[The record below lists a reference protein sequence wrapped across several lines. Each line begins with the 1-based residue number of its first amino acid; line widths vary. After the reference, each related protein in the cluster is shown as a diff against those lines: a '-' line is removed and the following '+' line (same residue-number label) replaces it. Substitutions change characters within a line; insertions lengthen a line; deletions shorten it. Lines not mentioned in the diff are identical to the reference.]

1 MAYRPVFYGDA
12 FGYKKHMIDFEFF
25 TGFSL
30 SQKQKSIQSLHNS
43 IIRTFPERKIL
54 EVSSKSFDEIGRQ
67 ASAFNLNVTLKSGKE
82 FSVEQ
87 IFQGSKKFRRGGS
100 QLHLIDQM
108 TSKELKKYIGKLH
121 QVDELVSF
129 ESFGQ
134 IFPLKP
140 QTFFYNW
147 LYINSLHKN
156 QFLANQI
163 INYDTFTDI
172 EFNPNKSKN
181 CQAEACSIYVYLYKS
196 NLLDYALSSKEN
208 FLQVVYREQTCNSCS
223 NIEGNDSKEI
233 SLFGYEEELKSL
245 RESYSK
251 KVPKYRNSSFN
262 DEWIRQSLGKTV
274 EIIMGQSP
282 DSKNYT
288 DNPNDY
294 ILVQGNAD
302 MQNGR
307 VVPRVWT
314 TQITKLAE
322 KGDLILSVRAPVG
335 DIGKTDY
342 NVVLG
347 RGVAAIKG
355 NEFLFQLLT
364 KMKQSH
370 YWSKFSTGSTFESIN
385 SNDIKSSEIYLPSPE
400 EQQVIGSLF
409 RTLDDLLSS
418 YKDNLANYQ
427 SLKATMLSKMF
438 PEAGQ
443 TVPEIRLDGFE
454 GEWEKTTLEKST
466 DRVKSYSLSRDVETN
481 QDTGLKYIHYGDIH
495 LGKVSMIDDGNSI
508 PYIKTDTKLS
518 EFLQQGD
525 LIFADASED
534 YKGIAEVAVVV
545 AALSEKIVAGLHTIA
560 VRPQSIF
567 DSIFLYYMFKTQTF
581 RKYGYKVGTGMKV
594 FGISPSNLMKYE
606 FYYPD
611 KKEQQAIGSYFSN
624 LDNLINSHQ
633 EKITQLE
640 ALKKKLLQ
648 DMFI

>member
-43 IIRTFPERKIL
+43 IIRNFPSRNIL
-54 EVSSKSFDEIGRQ
+54 EVSSKSLDEIGRQ
-67 ASAFNLNVTLKSGKE
+67 ASAFNLNVILKSGKE

-129 ESFGQ
+129 ECFGQ

-196 NLLDYALSSKEN
+196 NLLDFALSSKEN
-208 FLQVVYREQTCNSCS
+208 FLQVVYQEKKGDPYFSTKQN
-223 NIEGNDSKEI
+223 NFKKI
-233 SLFGYEEELKSL
+233 SLFDYEEEPKQSKVIH
-245 RESYSK
+245 SK
-251 KVPKYRNSSFN
+251 KIPKYRNISFDN
-262 DEWIRQSLGKTV
+262 EWENKSLGSTV

-314 TQITKLAE
+314 TQITKLAK

-355 NEFLFQLLT
+355 NEFIFQLLSR
-364 KMKQSH
+364 MKQSN
-370 YWSKFSTGSTFESIN
+370 YWSKLSTGSTFESIN
-385 SNDIKSSEIYLPSPE
+385 SNDIKSAEIYLPSPD
-400 EQQVIGSLF
+400 EQSAIGTLF
-409 RTLDDLLSS
+409 RTLDDLLAR
-418 YKDNLANYQ
+418 YKDNLTNYQ
-427 SLKATMLSKMF
+427 SLKVTMLSKMF
-438 PEAGQ
+438 PKAGQ

-454 GEWEKTTLEKST
+454 GEWENKILSEVTNITMGQSPKSENYTDNPNDYILIQGNADIKDKQVVPRLWTTEVTKTAEIGDIILTVRAPVGDIGKTDYNVVIGRGVAAIKGNDFIFYTLEKMKMTGFWNRFST
-466 DRVKSYSLSRDVETN
+466 GSTFESISSN
-481 QDTGLKYIHYGDIH
+481 DI
-495 LGKVSMIDDGNSI
+495 KEAIIQI
-508 PYIKTDTKLS
+508 PTL
-518 EFLQQGD
+518 E
-525 LIFADASED
+525 
-534 YKGIAEVAVVV
+534 
-545 AALSEKIVAGLHTIA
+545 
-560 VRPQSIF
+560 
-567 DSIFLYYMFKTQTF
+567 
-581 RKYGYKVGTGMKV
+581 
-594 FGISPSNLMKYE
+594 
-606 FYYPD
+606 
-611 KKEQQAIGSYFSN
+611 EQQAIGSYFSN

-633 EKITQLE
+633 EKISQLE
-640 ALKKKLLQ
+640 TLKKKLLQ